1 MTQSLSYRHHGR
13 NRRTFGALA
22 VATIVL
28 FLLHSVGAM
37 TWILVLL
44 SLFAAPALVD
54 VILNPISTLDLS
66 DGILRWK
73 SATQTADVPIDQIR
87 SARFD
92 TRLDVSIRVTLTMVN
107 GSKVR
112 IPNDVLP
119 SHKILEA
126 ALKDYDIPVERHH
139 FRVI

>member
-1 MTQSLSYRHHGR
+1 MTPPLTYRHYGR
-13 NRRTFGALA
+13 NRRTLGALA
-22 VATIVL
+22 VAAVVLL
-28 FLLHSVGAM
+28 FLHSIGTM

-54 VILNPISTLDLS
+54 VLLNPVSTFEFS
-66 DGILRWK
+66 EGILRWK
-73 SATQTADVPIDQIR
+73 SATQTAEIPTDQIR

-119 SHKILEA
+119 SHKIFEA
-126 ALKDYDIPVERHH
+126 ALKDCDIPVERHH